1 MTILDYILIGIV
13 LLSTLI
19 GLMRGLVSEVIAL
32 AAWVVAFIA
41 ARQFGNDAALL
52 LTGFLSDPGL
62 LAVAGF
68 ALIFIVVLL
77 LCGVLRWLLRS
88 LIKATGLDIPDRV
101 LGGVFGLA
109 RAGLILML
117 LVVGAAHTP
126 AIEQPWWRSAALTP
140 PLETAA
146 LAIKPWLPDAVAKKI
161 RFKA

>member
-1 MTILDYILIGIV
+1 MTLLDYGLIGIV
-13 LLSTLI
+13 VFSTAI

-32 AAWVVAFIA
+32 VAWVLAFLA
-41 ARQFGNDAALL
+41 ARQFGGEAALWL
-52 LTGFLSDPGL
+52 KDYISDPGL

-68 ALIFIVVLL
+68 ALIFVLVLL
-77 LCGVLRWLLRS
+77 LCSVVRWLMRS
-88 LIKATGLDIPDRV
+88 LIQMTGLDIPDRV
-101 LGGVFGLA
+101 LGGLFGLA

-126 AIEQPWWRSAALTP
+126 APEQSWWKTAALTP

-146 LAIKPWLPDAVAKKI
+146 LAIKPWLPEPVAKKI